1 MRERNEM
8 VLGDLIRLR
17 AEKIPDLDVLTF
29 EHLSLDGGATPDEVR
44 TYADLATH
52 ANRIA
57 AALVA
62 KGVAPGDRFA
72 IMMRN
77 HPEFV
82 EAMIAASI
90 AGAIFVPIDPR
101 TKGEK
106 LAFMLRNAGCVGIVC
121 ASYGL
126 GEVEAVRASL
136 PELRWIYVLE
146 SDGPAESRA
155 GVESLR
161 EVLERP
167 APELD
172 VRAEGPLA
180 PLQIMYT
187 SGTTGDPKGI
197 VGSNARFCAA
207 QMLAGMFGYQ
217 PDERPYTGLSFT
229 HGNAQSL
236 TLAPVLY
243 HGYRGVFSR
252 RFTKTRLWDV
262 CRHHGVTT
270 FSLAGG
276 MATGLYS
283 EAPHPRDTDHPVRR
297 VVSQGMPVAIWE
309 AFEKRFGVQV
319 CEFYGAMDGGGMAWK
334 PAGVGPVGSFG
345 KPMPGIEMRILDPE
359 GNECAP
365 RELGEISVRPVGAEA
380 SVEYFNDPEAS
391 HRKVQRGW
399 NRSGDIG
406 WRDEEGWLYF
416 AYRAGGG
423 IRRNGDFIQPGF
435 VEKAIAE
442 VPSVSDVFV
451 YGVPAASGA
460 PGERDVVAAVVFGEG
475 ATRDVEA
482 VFAACREKLEPNS
495 VPSYL
500 QVVDEIPKTASEK
513 PQERLLLERFSAGAE
528 NVFVERARS

>member
-1 MRERNEM
+1 MRERSEM

-17 AEKIPDLDVLTF
+17 AEKSPELEVLTF
-29 EHLSLDGGATPDEVR
+29 EQLSLDGGATPDEVR
-44 TYADLATH
+44 SYADLATN

-62 KGVAPGDRFA
+62 QGVARGDRFA

-106 LAFMLRNAGCVGIVC
+106 LAFVLRHSGCVGMVC
-121 ASYGL
+121 ASYCL
-126 GEVEAVRASL
+126 PEVEAVRASL
-136 PELRWIYVLE
+136 ADLRWIYVVE
-146 SDGPAESRA
+146 SDGAAARSA

-161 EVLERP
+161 AALERP
-167 APELD
+167 ALELD

-197 VGSNARFCAA
+197 VGANVRFCAA
-207 QMLAGMFGYQ
+207 QMLAGLFGYR

-229 HGNAQSL
+229 HGNAQAV

-252 RFTKTRLWDV
+252 RFTKSRLWDV
-262 CRHHGVTT
+262 CRRHGVTS
-270 FSLAGG
+270 FALVGG
-276 MATGLYS
+276 MATAIYS
-283 EAPHPRDTDHPVRR
+283 EPPHPGDSDNPVQM
-297 VVSQGMPVAIWE
+297 VVSGGMPAAIWE
-309 AFEKRFGVQV
+309 AFEKRFGVKV

-334 PAGVGPVGSFG
+334 PAGVGPIGSFG
-345 KPMPGIEMRILDPE
+345 KPMAGIEMKILDAE

-365 RELGEISVRPVGAEA
+365 RELGEICVRPVGGEA
-380 SVEYFNDPEAS
+380 SVEYFGNPGAS
-391 HRKVQRGW
+391 RRKIQRGW
-399 NRSGDIG
+399 NRSGDVG
-406 WRDEEGWLYF
+406 WHDEDGWLFF
-416 AYRAGGG
+416 ACRAGGG

-435 VEKAIAE
+435 VEKAVAE
-442 VPSVSDVFV
+442 VPSVTDVFV

-460 PGERDVVAAVVFGEG
+460 PGEKDVVAAVVFAEG
-475 ATRDVEA
+475 AARDVAA
-482 VFAACREKLEPNS
+482 VFAACREKLEANS
-495 VPSYL
+495 VPSYV

-513 PQERLLLERFSAGAE
+513 PQERILLGRFSKSAE
-528 NVFVERARS
+528 NVFVEPARS